1 MKKDESKEA
10 GVRERERER
19 EREKIGNVC
28 LMREEREVFFFFLTS
43 SYSTQLKIA
52 TYCSSKAKIFSY
64 TFTTIEPFL
73 YFSETRIAI

>member
-1 MKKDESKEA
+1 MRKKEESREA
-10 GVRERERER
+10 GERERES
-19 EREKIGNVC
+19 EKIGNVC
-28 LMREEREVFFFFLTS
+28 LMREEREVFFFLTS

-73 YFSETRIAI
+73 YFSETKIAI